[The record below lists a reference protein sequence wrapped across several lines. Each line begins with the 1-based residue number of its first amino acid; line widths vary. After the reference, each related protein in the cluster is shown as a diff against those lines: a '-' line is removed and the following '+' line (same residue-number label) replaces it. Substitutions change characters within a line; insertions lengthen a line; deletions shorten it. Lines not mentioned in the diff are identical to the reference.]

1 LEPDSQQSKL
11 WLFLLY
17 SKSLVETIKFLL
29 SVVLTRKQKR
39 IYDWI
44 KRFIQEHG
52 YAPSYDKIRKYSGFN
67 LNLLLYKG
75 FQKFLLR

>member
-1 LEPDSQQSKL
+1 LA
-11 WLFLLY
+11 FLLY

-52 YAPSYDKIRKYSGFN
+52 YVLSYDKIRKYLSFN